1 MPPPPVLAGKR
12 LIVVDVEGN
21 GQQPPEIVELAAV
34 PIEDGVLGRPLRE
47 MTVAS
52 TLLDVLRSVTE
63 LGSDLRFFPFGG
75 SLGAPTILVGEMTVG
90 GT

>member
-1 MPPPPVLAGKR
+1 
-12 LIVVDVEGN
+12 
-21 GQQPPEIVELAAV
+21 
-34 PIEDGVLGRPLRE
+34 

-63 LGSDLRFFPFGG
+63 VGSDLRFFPFGG
-75 SLGAPTILVGEMTVG
+75 SFGAPTILVGEMTVA

>member
-1 MPPPPVLAGKR
+1 
-12 LIVVDVEGN
+12 
-21 GQQPPEIVELAAV
+21 
-34 PIEDGVLGRPLRE
+34 

-52 TLLDVLRSVTE
+52 TLLDVLRGVTA

-75 SLGAPTILVGEMTVG
+75 SLGSPTILVGEMTVA